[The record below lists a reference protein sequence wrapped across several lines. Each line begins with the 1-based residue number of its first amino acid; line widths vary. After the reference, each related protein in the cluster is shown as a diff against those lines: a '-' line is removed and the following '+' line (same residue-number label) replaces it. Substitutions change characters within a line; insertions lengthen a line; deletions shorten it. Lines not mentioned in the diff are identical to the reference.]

1 MAARA
6 DCDRTLARSYG
17 HFDALLVGTEV
28 GLLVEK
34 PRKRW
39 QRFKIVI
46 SSMARTGAVGETS
59 TINPSRTRFASQSQ
73 QAVAYLGR
81 SHRMMNEIPTK
92 TRTGE
97 RTEPF
102 LMVGQKKSRVDSGS
116 GNLPSLRRPERTN
129 QPPELVRRVAKSL
142 GIFKMR
148 GHA

>member
-6 DCDRTLARSYG
+6 DCDRTLVRSYG

-28 GLLVEK
+28 GLLVDK
-34 PRKRW
+34 TARKRW

-59 TINPSRTRFASQSQ
+59 TINPSRTQFASQSQ

-102 LMVGQKKSRVDSGS
+102 CW
-116 GNLPSLRRPERTN
+116 
-129 QPPELVRRVAKSL
+129 LVRRNQVIMHLTKFCS
-142 GIFKMR
+142 
-148 GHA
+148 